1 MTVAIIADGEFPET
15 EYPQYLI
22 KNADAVVCCDGSLI
36 KYLQFSHGKA
46 PDAIVGD
53 MDTLSEEMKAQY
65 SGMIVKYDEQ
75 DFDDLAKAVRYAVE
89 TYGGGIAEDSM
100 RTHGRQVDDRQEYIP
115 YLNTI
120 HIFGA
125 SGGAEDFTIGNYGLL
140 MHFCEE
146 YPDISFDAVSD
157 FTTAFP
163 LTGDTEFD
171 CGCGRTVSI
180 FSPDPT
186 LRIRSTGLEW
196 PLDNV
201 CFDNWWKGIRNKAN
215 DDRVTLKFN
224 HPSKALVIL
233 D

>member
-1 MTVAIIADGEFPET
+1 MTVAIIADGEFPKT

-22 KNADAVVCCDGSLI
+22 KNADAVVCCDGALV

-46 PDAIVGD
+46 PYAVVGD
-53 MDTLSEEMKAQY
+53 MDTLPEELKAEY
-65 SGMIVKYDEQ
+65 KDRIVKYDEQ

-89 TYGGGIAEDSM
+89 K
-100 RTHGRQVDDRQEYIP
+100 VP
-115 YLNTI
+115 YLNAI

-146 YPDISFDAVSD
+146 YPEISFDAVSD

-163 LTGDTEFD
+163 VTNDIEFD

-180 FSPDPT
+180 FSPDTT
-186 LRIRSTGLEW
+186 LRIHSTGLEW

-224 HPSKALVIL
+224 HPSKALAIL